1 MSKQISSTRALGCL
15 ALVAL
20 PFAGLGVFMAD
31 LIGAAV
37 LDWSAMQSWEEV
49 PAELIS
55 VNLWRSRDAENSAE
69 ARATYG

>member
-1 MSKQISSTRALGCL
+1 
-15 ALVAL
+15 
-20 PFAGLGVFMAD
+20 MAD